1 VPPRRPTPRA
11 GARPGRPAAAPA
23 EAPSGRRRGILLG
36 VLAGVVV
43 LAVVAVV
50 ITTLGGGDGGKPAPN
65 TTEPAATSTPSG
77 SSSTAA
83 GGPARA
89 DTVVVILNGTTTDG
103 LAAQAKTSLQNGG
116 YTSSNIPTDTAN
128 NQATPTST
136 VYYAPGRRRQAL
148 AVSRTLKIDRVAAV
162 TSDIQ
167 TLADNSS
174 DPPVKADVVTILGAD
189 RTP

>member
-1 VPPRRPTPRA
+1 VAPRRPTPRA
-11 GARPGRPAAAPA
+11 GARQGRPAAAPA
-23 EAPSGRRRGILLG
+23 GESSGRGRGIILG

-43 LAVVAVV
+43 LGVAAVI
-50 ITTLGGGDGGKPAPN
+50 ITTVVGGDGGNPAPN
-65 TTEPAATSTPSG
+65 TTEPAASTTPG
-77 SSSTAA
+77 GGSTAS
-83 GGPARA
+83 GGPAAA
-89 DTVVVILNGTTTDG
+89 DTIVVILNGTTTDG
-103 LAAQAKTSLQNGG
+103 LAAQAKTSLQDAG
-116 YTSSNIPTDTAN
+116 YTSDNIPTDTAN

-148 AVSRTLKIDRVAAV
+148 AVSRALKIDQVAAV